1 MTAHRFAAT
10 GSTITISLLF
20 ACTLPYNGIGHSLE
34 WLSLAGII
42 LLVWLS
48 ISIARQDLTHARLAW
63 GWLPAIALVY
73 ATWLFVSPFVSTYPY
88 ASSTTAVQLAM
99 LPLVLLGWLILPDE
113 DKEKTWRATWTLL
126 LLGGLVLA
134 VWGIVDFL
142 VPPARGAH
150 GPLIDANAYGALIN
164 LFLIPTAFTY
174 MRAESSGRRIEN
186 PRLQLAIIGLLALAL
201 CMSMSRGGL
210 LSLLT
215 ILPVL
220 LWFNRRVPAF
230 RWRAGLMVIVLI
242 GAYLLTKAIPFGAS
256 KGVEMLLLAPA
267 QQMEHDQSIQA
278 RFLMWKATWRIFEGT
293 NPLIGTG
300 LGTYKNYYTTHR
312 DIQETMSSGNL
323 AHNDYLQA
331 LQEGGLIHLA
341 LFLTLTVF
349 APLLLLYKRVRHPKD
364 GGPPAADG
372 NPGLLLGIV
381 AISLHALVNFTH
393 YVAPIALLT
402 GLYLAR
408 SWETTRT
415 VHDIRLLP
423 FGDHIK
429 PRFLKALVIALVAV
443 PLTVLA
449 VDGIIFKLF
458 SSKDALI
465 ARLAPQQR
473 FTIVNTALAI
483 RPGNPRP
490 RTFLIQHLLDAASRT
505 EAPGIREQLLARAET
520 EAKTLIRTA
529 PALASGRFL
538 LGKTRALRGTPAELE
553 LARDDLE
560 QAVRLVPPSAG
571 MRLEL
576 VKLYRKLGMELEA
589 YQTTREAKKWLMHE
603 VDYASL
609 AAFAREATHIAKQR
623 QDREEAEYWTWVYGR
638 LAELG
643 FIG

>member
-1 MTAHRFAAT
+1 MTAYRFAAT
-10 GSTITISLLF
+10 CSTITISLLF

-42 LLVWLS
+42 LLGWLS
-48 ISIARQDLTHARLAW
+48 ISIARQDLTRARLAW

-73 ATWLFVSPFVSTYPY
+73 AIWLFVNPFVSTYPY
-88 ASSTTAVQLAM
+88 ASSSTAIQLAL
-99 LPLVLLGWLILPDE
+99 LPLILLGWLILPDE
-113 DKEKTWRATWTLL
+113 DKEKVWGATWTLL
-126 LLGGLVLA
+126 LLGSIVLA

-164 LFLIPTAFTY
+164 LFLIPTAFAY
-174 MRAESSGRRIEN
+174 MRAESSGRGIEN

-201 CMSMSRGGL
+201 SMSLSRGGL

-220 LWFNRRVPAF
+220 LWFNRRVPGF

-242 GAYLLTKAIPFGAS
+242 GAYLLTKAIPFDAS
-256 KGVEMLLLAPA
+256 KGVEMLLLAPG
-267 QQMEHDQSIQA
+267 QQMEHDQSIQT

-300 LGTYKNYYTTHR
+300 LGTYKNYYTTYR
-312 DIQETMSSGNL
+312 DAQETISSGNL

-349 APLLLLYKRVRHPKD
+349 APLLLLYKSVRHPE
-364 GGPPAADG
+364 PSAADG
-372 NPGLLLGIV
+372 NPGILLGIV

-423 FGDHIK
+423 FGNHIK
-429 PRFLKALVIALVAV
+429 PRFLKALVIALVAA

-449 VDGIIFKLF
+449 IDGIIFKLF
-458 SSKDALI
+458 SSKGALI

-473 FTIVNTALAI
+473 FTVVNTALAI

-505 EAPGIREQLLARAET
+505 EAPEVREQFLARAET
-520 EAKTLIRTA
+520 EAKALIRTA

-576 VKLYRKLGMELEA
+576 VKLYRKLGMASEA
-589 YQTTREAKKWLMHE
+589 HQTIHEAKKWLMHE

-643 FIG
+643 FVG